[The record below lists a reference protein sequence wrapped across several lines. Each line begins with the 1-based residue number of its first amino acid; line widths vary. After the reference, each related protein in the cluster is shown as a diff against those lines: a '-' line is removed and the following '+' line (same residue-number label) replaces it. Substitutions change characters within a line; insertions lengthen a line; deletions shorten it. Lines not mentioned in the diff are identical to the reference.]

1 MSNAGGDAL
10 EGFMG
15 GSAVWAPLR
24 GLVGGCGVPADLK
37 IVEIDVQPVLADARD
52 LYKVQQDW
60 KARRG

>member
-1 MSNAGGDAL
+1 
-10 EGFMG
+10 
-15 GSAVWAPLR
+15 
-24 GLVGGCGVPADLK
+24 VGGCGVPADLK